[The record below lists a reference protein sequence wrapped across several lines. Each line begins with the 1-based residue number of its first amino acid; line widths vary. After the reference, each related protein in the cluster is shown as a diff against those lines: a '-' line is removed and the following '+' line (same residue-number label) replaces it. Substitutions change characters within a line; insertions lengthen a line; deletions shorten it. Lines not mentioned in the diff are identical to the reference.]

1 MSLVSRAAVA
11 SRLPRPLIKIC
22 LRSAL
27 ILVLGLFVTAGV
39 AVAQRTSARPVA
51 RMIASGAI
59 PPAAPSPVRARVV
72 SNMSREMVATPV
84 ASAPA
89 ASARNVG
96 GLERRAF
103 ELINAQ
109 RSARGQQPLVWDP
122 ELARLARSHSE
133 NMAQSDFFN
142 HNQPGGMTMVERAR
156 AQGVRGWKA
165 LGENIAYNQGYDDP
179 AAFVAE
185 RWMVSYK
192 HRENLLNSRWTRSA
206 VGVAIAP
213 DGRVFFTQVFI
224 QP

>member
-1 MSLVSRAAVA
+1 MTVSRVAVA
-11 SRLPRPLIKIC
+11 SRLPRQLIKIC

-27 ILVLGLFVTAGV
+27 ILIVSLTATASI
-39 AVAQRTSARPVA
+39 AVAQRNSSRPVA

-59 PPAAPSPVRARVV
+59 PPDTSRPRVIS
-72 SNMSREMVATPV
+72 SNASRISVAT
-84 ASAPA
+84 ASPAPA
-89 ASARNVG
+89 ASSNIAS
-96 GLERRAF
+96 LERRAF
-103 ELINAQ
+103 DLVNAQ
-109 RSARGQQPLVWDP
+109 RRSRGQQPLAWDA

-133 NMAQSDFFN
+133 KMARSDVFD
-142 HNQPGGMTMVERAR
+142 HTEVGGVTMVDRAR
-156 AQGVRGWKA
+156 AQGIRGWSA

-206 VGVAIAP
+206 IGVAIAS

-224 QP
+224 AP